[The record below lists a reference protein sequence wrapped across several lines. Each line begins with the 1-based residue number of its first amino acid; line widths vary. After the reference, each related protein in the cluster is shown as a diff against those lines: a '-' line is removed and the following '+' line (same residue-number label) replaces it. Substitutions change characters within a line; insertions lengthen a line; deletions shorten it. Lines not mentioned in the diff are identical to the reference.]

1 MIENSD
7 FETFLYISKSKY
19 QIFVYDKDNLKNLYS
34 EEIEKSDEIE
44 LNTLSK
50 FLDDN
55 IYKIEKK
62 IKNFIKNIILIVEDD
77 KILEIGISLKKK
89 NYEKNEN
96 QKHLE
101 NSLVEVKDIFR
112 ENYQDLLIM
121 HMVIVKKEN
130 NFLFDNA
137 NNSDDYLFLEV
148 NFISISNKFIFYYDK
163 LLENHQINI
172 KRYMSG
178 DYIKSFLDIESKE
191 SIELFVTANKL
202 NEGLDKNEVQLVSK
216 SKENRVFLKNFFNYL
231 VKSVFSSNI
240 CCF

>member
-62 IKNFIKNIILIVEDD
+62 IKNFIRNIILIIEDD
-77 KILEIGISLKKK
+77 KILEICISLKKK

-96 QKHLE
+96 QKQLE
-101 NSLVEVKDIFR
+101 NSLVEVKDIFK

-121 HMVIVKKEN
+121 HMVIVEKEN
-130 NFLFDNA
+130 NFLLNNA
-137 NNSDDYLFLEV
+137 NNNDDYLFLEV
-148 NFISISNKFIFYYDK
+148 NFISIPNKFTFYFDK

-178 DYIKSFLDIESKE
+178 NYIKSFFDIESKE
-191 SIELFVTANKL
+191 TMELFVMANKL
-202 NEGLDKNEVQLVSK
+202 NDGLNINEVQLISK
-216 SKENRVFLKNFFNYL
+216 NKENRGFFEKFFQL
-231 VKSVFSSNI
+231 FS
-240 CCF
+240 

>member
-19 QIFVYDKDNLKNLYS
+19 QIFVYDKNNLKNLYN
-34 EEIEKSDEIE
+34 EEIGYSDEIE

-62 IKNFIKNIILIVEDD
+62 IKNFIRNIILIVEDD

-96 QKHLE
+96 QKQLE
-101 NSLVEVKDIFR
+101 NSLVEVKDIFK

-121 HMVIVKKEN
+121 HMVIVEKEN
-130 NFLFDNA
+130 NFLL
-137 NNSDDYLFLEV
+137 NNTNNNDDYLFLEV
-148 NFISISNKFIFYYDK
+148 NFISIPNKFTFYFDK

-178 DYIKSFLDIESKE
+178 DYIKSFFDIESKE
-191 SIELFVTANKL
+191 SMELFVMANKL
-202 NEGLDKNEVQLVSK
+202 NDGLNKNEIELISK
-216 SKENRVFLKNFFNYL
+216 SKENRGFFEKFFQL
-231 VKSVFSSNI
+231 FS
-240 CCF
+240 

>member
-7 FETFLYISKSKY
+7 FETFLYISKNKY
-19 QIFVYDKDNLKNLYS
+19 QIFVYDKINLKNLYD
-34 EEIEKSDEIE
+34 EEIKNDNEIE
-44 LNTLSK
+44 LNLLSK

-62 IKNFIKNIILIVEDD
+62 IKNFIRSIILIIEDD

-96 QKHLE
+96 HKQLE
-101 NSLVEVKDIFR
+101 NSLVEVKDIFK

-121 HMVIVKKEN
+121 HMVIVEKEN
-130 NFLFDNA
+130 NISIDNA
-137 NNSDDYLFLEV
+137 YNNDYLFLEV
-148 NFISISNKFIFYYDK
+148 NFISIPYQFTFNFDK

-178 DYIKSFLDIESKE
+178 DYIKSFFDIESKE
-191 SIELFVTANKL
+191 SMELFVMANKL
-202 NEGLDKNEVQLVSK
+202 NDGLNKNEVQLISK
-216 SKENRVFLKNFFNYL
+216 SKENRGFFEKFFQL
-231 VKSVFSSNI
+231 FS
-240 CCF
+240 

>member
-19 QIFVYDKDNLKNLYS
+19 QIFVYDKNDLKNLYS
-34 EEIEKSDEIE
+34 EEIGYSDEIE

-62 IKNFIKNIILIVEDD
+62 IKNFIRGIILIIEDD

-89 NYEKNEN
+89 NYEKSEN
-96 QKHLE
+96 QKQLE
-101 NSLVEVKDIFR
+101 NSLVEVKDIFK

-121 HMVIVKKEN
+121 HMVIVEKEN
-130 NFLFDNA
+130 NFLLNNA
-137 NNSDDYLFLEV
+137 NNNDDYLFLEV
-148 NFISISNKFIFYYDK
+148 NFISIPNKFTFYFDK

-178 DYIKSFLDIESKE
+178 DYIKSFFDIESKE
-191 SIELFVTANKL
+191 SMELFVMANKL
-202 NEGLDKNEVQLVSK
+202 NDGLNKNEVQLISK
-216 SKENRVFLKNFFNYL
+216 SKENRGFFENFFQL
-231 VKSVFSSNI
+231 FS
-240 CCF
+240 